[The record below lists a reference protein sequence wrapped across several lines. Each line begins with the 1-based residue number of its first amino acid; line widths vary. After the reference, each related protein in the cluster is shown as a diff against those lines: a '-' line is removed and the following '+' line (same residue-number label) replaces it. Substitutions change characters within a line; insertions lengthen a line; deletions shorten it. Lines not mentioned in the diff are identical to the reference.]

1 MPSTKGYRSY
11 HGKGGAGRI
20 VLIVLLCLI
29 LLAAVGFLVLQRY
42 AVYGSDGSIRF
53 DLPWKQTEEPS
64 GPSAPDG
71 ASRTPYAPDD
81 SPNVIIDEP
90 EPPAKPELTEL
101 RGAELS
107 ESVLRGSA
115 DAAGYDLY
123 ACPADGQSVTIAP
136 HTTAMIGTGLAL
148 AIPAGYFGGVFARSG
163 LASRQG
169 LRPANC
175 VGVIDADYRGEC
187 TVALHND
194 TDAPRTVAPGDRIAQ
209 LVILPFLA
217 AEFSDADTLDETD
230 RGAGGFGSTGR

>member
-1 MPSTKGYRSY
+1 MEVKIQKLRS
-11 HGKGGAGRI
+11 GA
-20 VLIVLLCLI
+20 V
-29 LLAAVGFLVLQRY
+29 
-42 AVYGSDGSIRF
+42 
-53 DLPWKQTEEPS
+53 
-64 GPSAPDG
+64 
-71 ASRTPYAPDD
+71 TP
-81 SPNVIIDEP
+81 
-90 EPPAKPELTEL
+90 
-101 RGAELS
+101 R
-107 ESVLRGSA
+107 RGSA

-194 TDAPRTVAPGDRIAQ
+194 TDEVRTVAPGDRIAQ

-217 AEFSDADTLDETD
+217 AEFSDADALDETG

>member
-1 MPSTKGYRSY
+1 MEVKIRKLRP
-11 HGKGGAGRI
+11 GA
-20 VLIVLLCLI
+20 V
-29 LLAAVGFLVLQRY
+29 
-42 AVYGSDGSIRF
+42 
-53 DLPWKQTEEPS
+53 
-64 GPSAPDG
+64 
-71 ASRTPYAPDD
+71 TP
-81 SPNVIIDEP
+81 
-90 EPPAKPELTEL
+90 
-101 RGAELS
+101 R
-107 ESVLRGSA
+107 RGSA

-123 ACPADGQSVTIAP
+123 A
-136 HTTAMIGTGLAL
+136 
-148 AIPAGYFGGVFARSG
+148 SG

>member
-1 MPSTKGYRSY
+1 MEVKIRKLRS
-11 HGKGGAGRI
+11 GA
-20 VLIVLLCLI
+20 V
-29 LLAAVGFLVLQRY
+29 
-42 AVYGSDGSIRF
+42 
-53 DLPWKQTEEPS
+53 
-64 GPSAPDG
+64 
-71 ASRTPYAPDD
+71 TP
-81 SPNVIIDEP
+81 
-90 EPPAKPELTEL
+90 
-101 RGAELS
+101 R
-107 ESVLRGSA
+107 RGSA

-187 TVALHND
+187 TVA
-194 TDAPRTVAPGDRIAQ
+194 PGDRIAQ

-217 AEFSDADTLDETD
+217 AEFSETDALDATD